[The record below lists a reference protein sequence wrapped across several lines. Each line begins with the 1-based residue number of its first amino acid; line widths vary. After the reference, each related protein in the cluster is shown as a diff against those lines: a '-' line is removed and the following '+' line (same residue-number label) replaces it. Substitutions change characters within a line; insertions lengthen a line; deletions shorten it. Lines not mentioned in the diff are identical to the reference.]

1 MGTNHIA
8 IQICASPDDAPN
20 YNTNGEGIKPATLDR
35 AIIVKDGTV
44 GGEPTVDLQF
54 TDEKGNRYIAMI
66 TANLL
71 KSVCIAA
78 GVAKP

>member
-8 IQICASPDDAPN
+8 IKVVASPDEAPN
-20 YNTNGEGIKPATLDR
+20 YNTDGQGIKAASLDT
-35 AIIVKDGTV
+35 AIIVKNGTE
-44 GGEPTVDLQF
+44 GGNATIDLQF
-54 TDEKGNRYIAMI
+54 TDDKGQRYVAMI

-78 GVAKP
+78 GVAQP

>member
-8 IQICASPDDAPN
+8 IRIFNDPSEAPN
-20 YNTNGEGIKPATLDR
+20 YNTNGEGFKAATLD
-35 AIIVKDGTV
+35 AALIVKNGTEK
-44 GGEPTVDLQF
+44 GNATVDLQF
-54 TDEKGNRYIAMI
+54 TTADGQKHIAMI
-66 TANLL
+66 TAELL